1 MPMSENAFKAWI
13 NEAEKHSRFRNYK
26 TYEDYWLGNYD
37 EIAFAQEMEA
47 ALSVDLAI
55 KANMCFPII
64 NAKVQYILGEEPVNI
79 VASGEDV
86 ADETLKDAEKWLT
99 DIYEANNLH
108 YNNMLKLIR
117 GMSIKGD
124 GYIKLALP
132 EEGKKGAL
140 KDTAKVRVID
150 PKFVLP
156 KYRSDDYEELELVAI
171 KSYDYNDK
179 GDLEWTAQVW
189 YEDVLE
195 LWTLDSADPTRE
207 DQDAVDHEWWRDE
220 VLDNPFGFIPVVHFP
235 NLINQQAY
243 GISDLHN
250 VTTLQCAL
258 IKYLTDQAITAD
270 YQAYKRLFI
279 TGAMTIPGKEWA
291 IDPGT
296 ITEIPDAEAKIHE
309 IDAGDLKAF
318 LEAVDQTIDLMC
330 LVTQTPRIALSKPQ
344 GGGAP
349 SGIALEIQFLPL
361 KSKTA
366 ETKAILKAGLL
377 KLNGMLLQLGAEM
390 DGQSFG
396 EIKADVNYVGGLPI
410 DMAALVEQHT
420 KQIQNKT
427 LSRESAMQE
436 EGVEDTETEQDKI
449 DSEDFANNA
458 IRRIGAETDQL
469 RTRIENGEDLTAK
482 PRPGEVS
489 ARERAR
495 ARENPPIRGES

>member
-1 MPMSENAFKAWI
+1 MPMSESAFKAWI
-13 NEAEKHSRFRNYK
+13 NDAERHERFNNYK

-37 EIAFAQEMEA
+37 EIPFSREVEA
-47 ALSVDLAI
+47 ALSVDIAI

-64 NAKVQYILGEEPVNI
+64 NAKVQYILGEEPVN
-79 VASGEDV
+79 VVVSG
-86 ADETLKDAEKWLT
+86 DEKSDEVIKDAEAWLI
-99 DIYEANNLH
+99 DIYENNFLT

-124 GYIKLALP
+124 GYIRLSLP
-132 EEGKKGAL
+132 DEFKRGGFQDNL
-140 KDTAKVRVID
+140 KVRVID
-150 PKFVLP
+150 PKFVLQ

-171 KSYDYNDK
+171 KSYDYNEK
-179 GDLEWTAQVW
+179 GELQWTAQVW

-195 LWTLDSADPTRE
+195 TWTLDSADPTRE
-207 DQDAVDHEWWRDE
+207 DQNAIDHEWWRDD
-220 VLDNPFGFIPVVHFP
+220 VLENPFGFIPVVHFP

-279 TGAMTIPGKEWA
+279 TGAMTIPGKQWS

-318 LEAVDQTIDLMC
+318 LDAVDQTIDLMC
-330 LVTQTPRIALSKPQ
+330 LVTQTPRIALNKSE
-344 GGGAP
+344 GGVP

-366 ETKAILKAGLL
+366 ETKAILKAGFQ
-377 KLNGMLLQLGAEM
+377 KINKMLLELGTEM
-390 DGQSFG
+390 DGQQFG
-396 EIKADVNYVGGLPI
+396 DLKADVNFVGGLPV
-410 DMAALVEQHT
+410 DSTAMVENHT
-420 KQIQNKT
+420 KQIANKT
-427 LSRESAMQE
+427 LSRESAMQA
-436 EGVEDTETEQDKI
+436 EGIEDIEAEKEKI

-458 IRRIGAETDQL
+458 RRRIGAETDQI
-469 RTRIENGEDLTAK
+469 RQRVENGEDLTAT
-482 PRPGEVS
+482 PRPAEVS
-489 ARERAR
+489 ERERERAR
-495 ARENPPIRGES
+495 QRPTN